1 MIYKISVKYQVC
13 DLKTLISRF
22 YLRDFILPAYKLL
35 WLIAGIDLYIDLTH
49 PGDEVAQVKDCLLYT
64 SRHRY

>member
-13 DLKTLISRF
+13 DLKTLTSRF

-35 WLIAGIDLYIDLTH
+35 WLITGIDLYIDLTH
-49 PGDEVAQVKDCLLYT
+49 PGDEVAQVKDLVIEVI
-64 SRHRY
+64 R